1 VHYLPSFFIFVS
13 IAGLS
18 PSLQAAP
25 IKPSQNLASDQ
36 SVKVRVSFGTHYTF
50 KILGRD
56 LSLSQQGSAVGE
68 VDWKVE
74 CGRSSTGEIVAKTQQ
89 GHQFSLPLTLQ
100 SKTGFLKFN
109 TYLLREKISL
119 IPKKDGGCLVV
130 NTLGL
135 DHYLAGL
142 INREMSPSWPIEA
155 LKAQAVASRSYAI
168 SRMRESLGKDFDLEN
183 STMDQVYEGA
193 QAETGKS
200 HMAVTQTKNITLNFK
215 QGPLKAYFHAN
226 CGGRTEL
233 PESVWGD
240 GKVSA
245 FKTVACPFHK
255 KTSNKKTWNVFLSND
270 QIEHA
275 LRKVSGLLPSTFL
288 SLAKVEAGAI
298 NPSERV
304 SDLILSDARGN
315 NVIIPAT
322 AFRSAIGNMKVKSTS
337 FSLAESNG
345 RVAIRG
351 EGFGHGVG
359 MCQVGAKS
367 MAENGKSFHQILK
380 YYYPLAQLSTLSSI
394 ARSL

>member
-1 VHYLPSFFIFVS
+1 M
-13 IAGLS
+13 
-18 PSLQAAP
+18 
-25 IKPSQNLASDQ
+25 
-36 SVKVRVSFGTHYTF
+36 
-50 KILGRD
+50 
-56 LSLSQQGSAVGE
+56 
-68 VDWKVE
+68 
-74 CGRSSTGEIVAKTQQ
+74 AKTQQ
-89 GHQFSLPLTLQ
+89 GHQFSLPLTIH

-109 TYLLREKISL
+109 HYLLRERITL
-119 IPKKDGGCLVV
+119 VPRTNGGCQVV
-130 NTLGL
+130 NALSL

-142 INREMSPSWPIEA
+142 INREMSPSWPMEA
-155 LKAQAVASRSYAI
+155 LKAQAVASRSYAL
-168 SRMRESLGKDFDLEN
+168 SRMNESREKDFDLEN

-200 HMAVTQTKNITLNFK
+200 HMAVSQTKNITLNFK

-240 GKVSA
+240 SKASA
-245 FKTVACPFHK
+245 FKTVACPFHQ
-255 KTSNKKTWNVFLSND
+255 KTSNKKSWNVFLSNH

-275 LRKVSGLLPSTFL
+275 LRKVSGLLPSGFL

-304 SDLILSDARGN
+304 SDLILSDARGT

-322 AFRSAIGNMKVKSTS
+322 AFRSAIGNMKVKSTA
-337 FSLAESNG
+337 FSLAEANG
-345 RVAIRG
+345 RVTIRG

-359 MCQVGAKS
+359 MCQVGAKT
-367 MAENGKSFHQILK
+367 MAESGKSFRQILK
-380 YYYPLAQLSTLSSI
+380 YYYPLAQLSPLSTI